1 MMNMRNPGHTPGLV
15 IMQVNLKES
24 GTWIFTTDQYHVYEN
39 WESGI
44 PQGWLARDHD
54 DWVESDQM
62 IKALQKVRVPPYL
75 IPLVTHIF
83 LAYSQNEKGERE
95 KKKRNREM
103 KKKVS
108 CMLCVLIRQ
117 QHSVQMPRWY
127 SVIVPI
133 HFSHT
138 RLLLIHICSM

>member
-1 MMNMRNPGHTPGLV
+1 MMNMRNLGHTPGLV

-24 GTWIFTTDQYHVYEN
+24 GTWIFTTDQYHVHEN

-75 IPLVTHIF
+75 IFLVTHIF

-95 KKKRNREM
+95 KKKQRNE
-103 KKKVS
+103 KKV
-108 CMLCVLIRQ
+108 CHVCRA
-117 QHSVQMPRWY
+117 
-127 SVIVPI
+127 
-133 HFSHT
+133 
-138 RLLLIHICSM
+138 C

>member
-1 MMNMRNPGHTPGLV
+1 
-15 IMQVNLKES
+15 MQVNLKES

-75 IPLVTHIF
+75 ISLVSHMFAAI
-83 LAYSQNEKGERE
+83 QPKRKGGREKNEKQRNE
-95 KKKRNREM
+95 KK
-103 KKKVS
+103 
-108 CMLCVLIRQ
+108 
-117 QHSVQMPRWY
+117 SVMYVVRANKTTTQRTNAKM
-127 SVIVPI
+127 VFG
-133 HFSHT
+133 HCADTFFSYQIAPHT
-138 RLLLIHICSM
+138 YM

>member
-1 MMNMRNPGHTPGLV
+1 
-15 IMQVNLKES
+15 MQVNLKES

-75 IPLVTHIF
+75 NLVTHIF
-83 LAYSQNEKGERE
+83 LAYRQNEKGESG
-95 KKKRNREM
+95 KKRNREYEQKGVM
-103 KKKVS
+103 YVVRANKITTQRTNAKMVFGH
-108 CMLCVLIRQ
+108 CADTF
-117 QHSVQMPRWY
+117 
-127 SVIVPI
+127 
-133 HFSHT
+133 FSYQIAPHT
-138 RLLLIHICSM
+138 YM

>member
-1 MMNMRNPGHTPGLV
+1 
-15 IMQVNLKES
+15 MQVNLKES

-75 IPLVTHIF
+75 ISLVTHTFF
-83 LAYSQNEKGERE
+83 LHTTKTKKGRE
-95 KKKRNREM
+95 EKKRNREM
-103 KKKVS
+103 KKKSVS
-108 CMLCVLIRQ
+108 CMSCVLIRQ

-138 RLLLIHICSM
+138 RLLLIHICSSSI

>member
-1 MMNMRNPGHTPGLV
+1 MMNMRNLGHTPGLV

-24 GTWIFTTDQYHVYEN
+24 GTWIFTTDQYHVREN

-75 IPLVTHIF
+75 ISLVTHIF
-83 LAYSQNEKGERE
+83 LAIQPKRKRGERN
-95 KKKRNREM
+95 KKETENM
-103 KKKVS
+103 NKKVGHV
-108 CMLCVLIRQ
+108 CRAC
-117 QHSVQMPRWY
+117 
-127 SVIVPI
+127 
-133 HFSHT
+133 
-138 RLLLIHICSM
+138 

>member
-1 MMNMRNPGHTPGLV
+1 MMMNMRNLGHTPGLV

-75 IPLVTHIF
+75 IFLVI
-83 LAYSQNEKGERE
+83 LSCRIQPKRKREERN
-95 KKKRNREM
+95 KK
-103 KKKVS
+103 
-108 CMLCVLIRQ
+108 
-117 QHSVQMPRWY
+117 
-127 SVIVPI
+127 
-133 HFSHT
+133 
-138 RLLLIHICSM
+138 

>member
-1 MMNMRNPGHTPGLV
+1 MMMMMMNMRNLGHTPGLV
-15 IMQVNLKES
+15 IMQINLKES

-75 IPLVTHIF
+75 IFLVTHKFF
-83 LAYSQNEKGERE
+83 LLYNQNEKGERE
-95 KKKRNREM
+95 KKEYEHK
-103 KKKVS
+103 
-108 CMLCVLIRQ
+108 
-117 QHSVQMPRWY
+117 SVMYVVRANKTTTQRTNAKM
-127 SVIVPI
+127 VFG
-133 HFSHT
+133 HCADTFFSYQIAPHT
-138 RLLLIHICSM
+138 YM

>member
-1 MMNMRNPGHTPGLV
+1 
-15 IMQVNLKES
+15 MQVNLKES

-75 IPLVTHIF
+75 IFLVTHNFRCI
-83 LAYSQNEKGERE
+83 QPKRKRGERN
-95 KKKRNREM
+95 KKETENVN
-103 KKKVS
+103 KKVS
-108 CMLCVLIRQ
+108 CMPCVLIRQ

-138 RLLLIHICSM
+138 RLLLIHICSSSI

>member
-1 MMNMRNPGHTPGLV
+1 
-15 IMQVNLKES
+15 MQVNLKES
-24 GTWIFTTDQYHVYEN
+24 GTWIFTTDQYHVHEN

-75 IPLVTHIF
+75 IFLVTQ
-83 LAYSQNEKGERE
+83 LLLLYNQNEKGGE

-103 KKKVS
+103 EEKVS
-108 CMLCVLIRQ
+108 CMSCVLIR
-117 QHSVQMPRWY
+117 
-127 SVIVPI
+127 
-133 HFSHT
+133 
-138 RLLLIHICSM
+138 

>member
-1 MMNMRNPGHTPGLV
+1 MMNMRNLGHTPGLV

-24 GTWIFTTDQYHVYEN
+24 GTWIFTTDQYHVHEN

-75 IPLVTHIF
+75 ISLVTHIF
-83 LAYSQNEKGERE
+83 LAIQPKRKRGERN
-95 KKKRNREM
+95 KKETENM
-103 KKKVS
+103 NKK
-108 CMLCVLIRQ
+108 
-117 QHSVQMPRWY
+117 SVMYVVRANKTTTQRTNAKM
-127 SVIVPI
+127 VFG
-133 HFSHT
+133 HCADTFFSYQIAPHT
-138 RLLLIHICSM
+138 YM

>member
-1 MMNMRNPGHTPGLV
+1 
-15 IMQVNLKES
+15 MQVNLKES

-75 IPLVTHIF
+75 ISLVTHNFCCI
-83 LAYSQNEKGERE
+83 QPKRKGERE
-95 KKKRNREM
+95 NRKKKQR
-103 KKKVS
+103 
-108 CMLCVLIRQ
+108 I
-117 QHSVQMPRWY
+117 
-127 SVIVPI
+127 
-133 HFSHT
+133 
-138 RLLLIHICSM
+138 

>member
-1 MMNMRNPGHTPGLV
+1 
-15 IMQVNLKES
+15 MQVNLKES

-75 IPLVTHIF
+75 ISFFTQFF
-83 LAYSQNEKGERE
+83 LHTAKTKKGRER
-95 KKKRNREM
+95 KKK
-103 KKKVS
+103 KKQR
-108 CMLCVLIRQ
+108 I
-117 QHSVQMPRWY
+117 
-127 SVIVPI
+127 
-133 HFSHT
+133 
-138 RLLLIHICSM
+138 

>member
-1 MMNMRNPGHTPGLV
+1 
-15 IMQVNLKES
+15 MQVNLKES
-24 GTWIFTTDQYHVYEN
+24 GTWIFTTDQYHVHEN

-75 IPLVTHIF
+75 IFLVI
-83 LAYSQNEKGERE
+83 LSCCIQPKNEKGRE
-95 KKKRNREM
+95 KKKETENM
-103 KKKVS
+103 NKKVS
-108 CMLCVLIRQ
+108 CMSCVLIRQ